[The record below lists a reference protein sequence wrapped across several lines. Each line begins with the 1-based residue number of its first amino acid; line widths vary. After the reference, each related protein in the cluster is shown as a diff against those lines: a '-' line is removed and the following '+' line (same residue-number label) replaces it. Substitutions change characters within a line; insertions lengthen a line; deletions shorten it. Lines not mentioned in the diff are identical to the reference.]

1 MDLHSTNLLG
11 VFTCNFSPE
20 DYEYK
25 DWYIHSND
33 ILIYRDPSQRL
44 AFSYLLCREDNLNWF
59 CELEEG
65 FVHLDLA
72 LQEIHFEVRQHY
84 DWNTRG
90 RPRYGGDTSN
100 YYTYGPKKE
109 VEIFRQLGQEEIVIA
124 RQKREIGEQA
134 EIVIA
139 RQKTNLLYERIEST
153 DEISYRESAT
163 QLEEQI
169 VETRSRLRE
178 HWQDTIQQRLRAK
191 LVEGT
196 LPNASAYI
204 ERGKAYRL
212 LGQYDQANADF
223 TWAIQLEP
231 ERDTA
236 YYQRGIL
243 YNYFLEEYE
252 QALNDFSQAIYLR
265 PKAIHAYA
273 ERGIAYLRLQSYQR
287 AIADFDHVI
296 ALNPPD
302 SLAAPTYVNRGVA
315 YMHWQEYQ
323 QAIDDYTRAIELD
336 PTNALCYSNRGEAY
350 QRLAQLDLA
359 IADFELALAMEPN
372 LPDTRDYLTKARQE
386 RMRQN

>member
-1 MDLHSTNLLG
+1 MDLHSTDLLG
-11 VFTCNFSPE
+11 VFTCNFYPE

-33 ILIYRDPSQRL
+33 ILIYHDTSQRL
-44 AFSYLLCREDNLNWF
+44 AFSYLLCREDNLNWY

-72 LQEIHFEVRQHY
+72 QQEIQFEVRQHY

-100 YYTYGPKKE
+100 YYTYGPQKE
-109 VEIFRQLGQEEIVIA
+109 VEILRQLGQEEIASA
-124 RQKREIGEQA
+124 RQKREIGARA

-139 RQKTNLLYERIEST
+139 KQKTNLLYERIEST
-153 DEISYRESAT
+153 DEVSYRESAT

-169 VETRSRLRE
+169 TETRSRLRG
-178 HWQDTIQQRLRAK
+178 HWQNTIQQRLRAR
-191 LVEGT
+191 LVEGP
-196 LPNASAYI
+196 LPDASAYI

-212 LGQYDQANADF
+212 LGEYDKANADF
-223 TWAIQLEP
+223 TQAIYLEP
-231 ERDTA
+231 ERDIA

-243 YNYFLEEYE
+243 YIHYLEEYE

-265 PKAIHAYA
+265 PDTIHAYL
-273 ERGIAYLRLQSYQR
+273 ERGSAYILVENYQR
-287 AIADFDHVI
+287 AIADFDRVL
-296 ALNPPD
+296 ALNPP
-302 SLAAPTYVNRGVA
+302 SSIAAPTYVNRGVA
-315 YMHWQEYQ
+315 NMYRQEYQ

-359 IADFELALAMEPN
+359 IADFELAVAMEPN
-372 LPDTRDYLTKARQE
+372 LPNTRDSLTKARQE
-386 RMRQN
+386 QQG